1 MRIQQFN
8 RGEDE
13 SHLRRNTV
21 DQKMPAAGC
30 TYSPCHEP
38 LEKVALELEQWPK
51 LSTSWKMTCISFQK
65 SSIKSDVSNYHSTF
79 DNIDAS
85 ETAT

>member
-13 SHLRRNTV
+13 SHLRHTTV

-38 LEKVALELEQWPK
+38 LEKVALELEPRQPATEAKHQLKNDLDVFPK
-51 LSTSWKMTCISFQK
+51 I
-65 SSIKSDVSNYHSTF
+65 
-79 DNIDAS
+79 
-85 ETAT
+85 

>member
-1 MRIQQFN
+1 
-8 RGEDE
+8 
-13 SHLRRNTV
+13 
-21 DQKMPAAGC
+21 MPAAGC

-38 LEKVALELEQWPK
+38 LEKVALELEPRQPATEAK
-51 LSTSWKMTCISFQK
+51 HHWKMTLISFQK
-65 SSIKSDVSNYHSTF
+65 SSIKSDGSNYHSTF